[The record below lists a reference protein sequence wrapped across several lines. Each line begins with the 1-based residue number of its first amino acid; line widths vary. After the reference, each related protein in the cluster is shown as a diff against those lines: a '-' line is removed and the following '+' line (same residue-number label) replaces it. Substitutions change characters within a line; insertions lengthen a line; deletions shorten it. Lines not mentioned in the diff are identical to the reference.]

1 MLKSAGSLG
10 LNNEEGGVMN
20 HQLEQILNG
29 KDKALHC
36 VTSDVSVFDAVDIM
50 CQAHVGALLVMRRGL
65 PVGIL
70 SERDVMTRVVLTGKD
85 PKETNVAAVMT
96 KDVLCADGNTD
107 PQNAMEIMTR
117 RHFRHLPVISDGR
130 VAGMVSIRDLVQW
143 ILRNRDEELRTLR
156 DYVSGGYESYPES
169 QVP

>member
-1 MLKSAGSLG
+1 MEA
-10 LNNEEGGVMN
+10 GGVMN
-20 HQLEQILNG
+20 HQIEQILNS

-36 VTSDVSVFDAVDIM
+36 VTSDVSVFDAVDLM

-70 SERDVMTRVVLTGKD
+70 SERDVMTRVVLCGKEA
-85 PKETNVAAVMT
+85 KQTTVASVMT
-96 KDVLCADGNTD
+96 KDVLCADGSTD
-107 PQNAMEIMTR
+107 PQNAMEIMSR
-117 RHFRHLPVISDGR
+117 RHFRHLPVISEGR
-130 VAGMVSIRDLVQW
+130 VAGMISIRDLVKW
-143 ILRNRDEELRTLR
+143 TLRNRDEELRTLR